1 MILRNNF
8 ISGQT
13 RQFFLSEKIQIKS
26 KTFHNKQN
34 SLIKSL
40 NSYSDNNLLID
51 KNWTIINQLNKEKV
65 VKLKSKK
72 LIIYPYS
79 ISNNLLKEVLLK
91 FGVKFVLT
99 NEIKKANLIIGL
111 KKHLRQN
118 FKLKSLAKQKN
129 IPIYTVNQLSFYQ
142 VSKLIKFIC
151 L

>member
-1 MILRNNF
+1 MN
-8 ISGQT
+8 
-13 RQFFLSEKIQIKS
+13 
-26 KTFHNKQN
+26 KTFHNQKN

-40 NSYSDNNLLID
+40 DIFSDNNLLLK
-51 KNWTIINQLNKEKV
+51 KNWTLINQLNKEKV
-65 VKLKSKK
+65 VNLKSKK

-118 FKLKSLAKQKN
+118 FKLKNLAKQKN

-142 VSKLIKFIC
+142 VSKLIQFIC